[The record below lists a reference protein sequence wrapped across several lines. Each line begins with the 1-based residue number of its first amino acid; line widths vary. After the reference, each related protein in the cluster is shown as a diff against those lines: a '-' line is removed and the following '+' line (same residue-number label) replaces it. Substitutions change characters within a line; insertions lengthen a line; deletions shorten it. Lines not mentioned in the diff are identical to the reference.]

1 MPAELELTVINT
13 YKRLLKYC
21 VPFNG
26 FLGTECSSTLEMFY
40 LLSFFFFATCGENLQ
55 RFEDCFPY
63 GDKLI
68 V

>member
-26 FLGTECSSTLEMFY
+26 FFGTECSSTLEMFY
-40 LLSFFFFATCGENLQ
+40 LLSFFFLLHVGKTSRDLRTVFLMVTS
-55 RFEDCFPY
+55 
-63 GDKLI
+63 
-68 V
+68 